1 MTELVSPSHSQS
13 DTLQAIILEEPA
25 RAVLEEILKK
35 LADDRPGRASAIL
48 IGGGCCD
55 GLQAQLVD
63 RGLINRFNDKHIGC
77 IDLSNGLTLDVFAA
91 TSAAYL
97 ENSLE
102 NSSITLELLPLP
114 TGHSSDSVSLETRYG
129 FQLQMQQSAC
139 LKY

>member
-1 MTELVSPSHSQS
+1 MTELVSPSPSQS
-13 DTLQAIILEEPA
+13 NSLQTIVLEEPA
-25 RAVLEEILKK
+25 RTVLAEILEK
-35 LADDRPGRASAIL
+35 LAVDRAGRPSAIL

-77 IDLSNGLTLDVFAA
+77 IAIASSLTLDVFAA

-97 ENSLE
+97 DNAML
-102 NSSITLELLPLP
+102 TLALLPLP
-114 TGHSSDSVSLETRYG
+114 ADHSSDSVSLETRYG

-139 LKY
+139 LKS